1 MKIIDRHLVKQL
13 IKFAFLALLSVVTI
27 YLLIDLFEELGYF
40 TSRKVTFLV
49 LVRHYFYSLPAA
61 IVLLYPVSLVLAV
74 FMVYGQMTRHNEIAA
89 LKSAGVV
96 IYRLFVPAVAVAGAT
111 ILLYAFGYEFIT
123 IRFNQRLSDLRRYVI
138 EKRGNPAQ
146 EKCLNV
152 YRMAKNRALWVRE
165 LGFPAFGKGVVTMRN
180 FTIIE
185 LDRNRRV
192 LERIDGDS
200 AIYQGGSWVGFG
212 LIRRV
217 FPPTGIEEFQQIA
230 QSQLNLI
237 LGTPEEWFTPPRP
250 VEETPTAVLRNYIN
264 QMKAAGEN
272 VAQEEVEYH
281 YRFSYALIG
290 LVVVLLGLPFSVK
303 LRQRGGVMFG
313 LGLGLL
319 FSFIYWGAIQTCRAF
334 GTSHVIS
341 PGLAAW
347 LPNII
352 FGLVAFFLLLKIE
365 K

>member
-1 MKIIDRHLVKQL
+1 MTIIDRHLVKEL
-13 IKFAFLALLSVVTI
+13 IKFALLALLSVVTI

-40 TSRKVTFLV
+40 TSRKVAFFV
-49 LVRHYFYSLPAA
+49 LVRHYFYSLPSA

-96 IYRLFVPAVAVAGAT
+96 VYRLFAPAFAVAIVT
-111 ILLYAFGYEFIT
+111 ILLYLLGYEFVT
-123 IRFNQRLSDLRRYVI
+123 IPFNRRLSDLRRYVI
-138 EKRGNPAQ
+138 EKRGIPAAQ
-146 EKCLNV
+146 KCLNV
-152 YRMAKNRALWVRE
+152 YRMARNRALWVRE
-165 LGFPAFGKGVVTMRN
+165 LDFPAFGKGMVTMRN

-192 LERIDGDS
+192 VERIDGDS
-200 AIYQGGSWVGFG
+200 AIYQDSSWVGFG
-212 LIRRV
+212 IIRRV
-217 FPPTGIEEFQQIA
+217 FLPTGIEKFQELA
-230 QSQLNLI
+230 QTQLKLI
-237 LGTPEEWFTPPRP
+237 PGPPEEWFTPPRP
-250 VEETPTAVLRNYIN
+250 VEETPTPVLRNYIA

-290 LVVVLLGLPFSVK
+290 LVVALLGLPFSVR

-341 PGLAAW
+341 PALAAW

-352 FGLVAFFLLLKIE
+352 FGVVAIFLMFKVE